1 MEDNDLL
8 VKCTTEKEKEIL
20 GKSLLVMDKLN
31 STNNEMEESDKK
43 LPVEATNLLMRS
55 SKSDNI

>member
-31 STNNEMEESDKK
+31 STDNVMEESDKM
-43 LPVEATNLLMRS
+43 LPVEDTNLLMPS
-55 SKSDNI
+55 SKSDTM